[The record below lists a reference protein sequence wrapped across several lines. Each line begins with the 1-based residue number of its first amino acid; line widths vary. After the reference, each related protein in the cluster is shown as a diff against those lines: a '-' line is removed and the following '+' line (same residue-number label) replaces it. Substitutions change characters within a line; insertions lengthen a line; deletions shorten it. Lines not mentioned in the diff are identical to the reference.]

1 MATQSASRSI
11 DLQKVISGAAELEL
25 KALLAG
31 VECWQVFLGQAA
43 RLSSI
48 ASDTLQ
54 AIQKDK
60 GSLSDTA
67 RRLSDFGKQNAE
79 VYGALSSRLSKTYY
93 DELGRLASAVGTAVE
108 RRKPSKPAPKDSGTT
123 TKGRARKRGRRRG
136 ARAKA

>member
-1 MATQSASRSI
+1 MATQSTSRSI

-31 VECWQVFLGQAA
+31 VECWQVWLGQAA

-48 ASDTLQ
+48 ANDTLQ

-67 RRLSDFGKQNAE
+67 RRLSEFGKQNAE

-108 RRKPSKPAPKDSGTT
+108 RRKPSKPAPKDSGTA